1 MLYQELKIEFSF
13 IHERLQIDKEIKP
26 QTKLLK
32 FLFSE
37 LRFQIFF
44 VFNHKEVYTYMT
56 ASSITHFVQKL
67 VSEIKQLSSF
77 MLLL

>member
-32 FLFSE
+32 FLFLE

-44 VFNHKEVYTYMT
+44 VFNHKEVYIYMT

>member
-44 VFNHKEVYTYMT
+44 VFNHKEVYTYTT

-67 VSEIKQLSSF
+67 VSEIKQLSGF

>member
-67 VSEIKQLSSF
+67 VSEIKQLSGF

>member
-1 MLYQELKIEFSF
+1 MLYQELKIEFSV

-32 FLFSE
+32 FLLSE

-44 VFNHKEVYTYMT
+44 VFNDKEVYTYMT

-67 VSEIKQLSSF
+67 VSELF
-77 MLLL
+77 LWVCN

>member
-1 MLYQELKIEFSF
+1 MLYQELKIEFSV

-32 FLFSE
+32 FLLSE

-44 VFNHKEVYTYMT
+44 VFNDKEVYTYMT

-67 VSEIKQLSSF
+67 VSELF
-77 MLLL
+77 L

>member
-32 FLFSE
+32 FLLSE

-44 VFNHKEVYTYMT
+44 VFNDKEVYTYMT
-56 ASSITHFVQKL
+56 ASSISHSVQK
-67 VSEIKQLSSF
+67 ISF
-77 MLLL
+77 RTYAIH